1 VIGTKA
7 FGDPEPLPRD
17 AIFRIALR
25 LDETVPARRAI
36 TVEDVLTFRLGFGC
50 IMAVPGTYPIHT
62 AVEALDLKTLG
73 EPWMYN
79 TGSQVLGVLLERA
92 AGQPLSAF
100 LRERMFE
107 PLGMK
112 ERSGR

>member
-1 VIGTKA
+1 MRSSASRSGSTKRC
-7 FGDPEPLPRD
+7 PHD
-17 AIFRIALR
+17 ARS
-25 LDETVPARRAI
+25 PSK
-36 TVEDVLTFRLGFGC
+36 DVLTFRLGFGC